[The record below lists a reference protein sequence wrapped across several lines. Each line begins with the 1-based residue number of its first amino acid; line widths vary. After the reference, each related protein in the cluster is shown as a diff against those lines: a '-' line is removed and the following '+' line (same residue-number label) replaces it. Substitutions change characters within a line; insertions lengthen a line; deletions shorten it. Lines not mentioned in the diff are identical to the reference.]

1 MFNRERDGRHED
13 VDPLQP
19 FAPLPAG
26 TIGVLLAAGGGSRFT
41 GSTHKLHARLGD
53 STVFEHALAAAL
65 GAGFDHLVVVTGAVP
80 LPLDGAPV
88 VVRHHAGWAD
98 GQATSMQAGLAVA
111 RELGATAVVVGL
123 GDQPFVTSAAWRAV
137 AASSAPIAVATY
149 GGVRGNPVRLAAAT
163 WELLPTEGDAGA
175 RRVMSVHP
183 ELVEEVPCEG
193 SAADIDTPEDL
204 ERWT

>member
-1 MFNRERDGRHED
+1 MTLD
-13 VDPLQP
+13 VVGSDPP
-19 FAPLPAG
+19 PG

-41 GSTHKLHARLGD
+41 RSTHKLLAPLGG
-53 STVFEHALAAAL
+53 STVFGHALAAAL
-65 GAGFDHLVVVTGAVP
+65 GAGFDHVVVVTGAVE

-88 VVRHHAGWAD
+88 TVRHHPGWAA
-98 GQATSMQAGLAVA
+98 GQATSLQAGIAAA

-137 AASSAPIAVATY
+137 ARGAAPIAVATY
-149 GGVRGNPVRLAAAT
+149 GGVRGNPVRLAAEV
-163 WELLPTEGDAGA
+163 WPLLPVDGDTGA
-175 RRVMSVHP
+175 RHAMTLHP
-183 ELVEEVPCEG
+183 QLVEEVPCEG